1 MDDGS
6 IACCKKKK
14 TQFVFQFGCKLVLV
28 VGEAGP
34 PPCQTK
40 KERISQLR
48 EVAATQHRPHGPS
61 LVDST
66 CMFSIIHGQLLIS
79 LKEIVQKEMV
89 SMFVIGERYGQESES
104 NCTENPGNRV
114 DNFIIIILINLDI
127 ML

>member
-1 MDDGS
+1 MGRWTM
-6 IACCKKKK
+6 APLPVARRK

-28 VGEAGP
+28 VGRLARHLARR
-34 PPCQTK
+34 K
-40 KERISQLR
+40 KNESRSSGRWRL
-48 EVAATQHRPHGPS
+48 HRPHGPS

-89 SMFVIGERYGQESES
+89 SMFVIGERYGQES
-104 NCTENPGNRV
+104 NCTDNPGNRV